1 MYGGDRAYPLHSALM
16 KVAAGDSSNEVIK
29 YLKVIVDL
37 FQDFQ
42 RHECKLVLWSLDQI
56 NEQTIIK

>member
-1 MYGGDRAYPLHSALM
+1 MGEIALYPLHSALM
-16 KVAAGDSSNEVIK
+16 KVAADDSSNEVIK

-42 RHECKLVLWSLDQI
+42 RHECKLVL
-56 NEQTIIK
+56 

>member
-42 RHECKLVLWSLDQI
+42 RHECKLVL
-56 NEQTIIK
+56 